1 MEEAR
6 ELLNIS
12 HRIEKG
18 GKKKVVVLGKTFTI
32 SDTKRTIL
40 GKINDVQI
48 KVEYFEGEEN
58 LKAIKKRLR
67 FINSADA
74 RIASLLILNAW
85 AYIPLVHQIHWRW
98 MNRKY
103 TTEVF
108 SAIIEKGLDD
118 RETAFFLKNSAL
130 RRNILM
136 PRMMMIKT
144 S

>member
-32 SDTKRTIL
+32 SDTKRAIL
-40 GKINDVQI
+40 GKINDIQI
-48 KVEYFEGEEN
+48 KAEYFEGEEN
-58 LKAIKKRLR
+58 LKTIKKRLR
-67 FINSADA
+67 FINTADA